1 MVNILTFLQQYVP
14 VIELTTTAIIPET
27 EDNME
32 VKVETMQ
39 KFSWV
44 GNN

>member
-14 VIELTTTAIIPET
+14 VTELTTTAIVPET

-32 VKVETMQ
+32 VKVKTMQ
-39 KFSWV
+39 KFFWV